1 MQSTCPTIS
10 SFNWILCDANV
21 KRIKRFQARTVPVRF
36 ILTWLQFYNECKC
49 TLIGFWMSQRA
60 FKHAGTE
67 SRKRYSRLPHTA
79 SYTCIKF
86 QHEFPFGI
94 GGSNY
99 NWFKFRIRAF
109 RQQYITNS
117 PFSSHLWSSMGI
129 NKGSCG
135 STGKRWMMK
144 RNTDVF
150 SLILITHF
158 LIPINPFWKHVLAIK
173 MIPILY
179 RRIPPAHHSRRR
191 HVIAI

>member
-10 SFNWILCDANV
+10 SFNWILCDGNV
-21 KRIKRFQARTVPVRF
+21 KRMKRFPARTVPVRF

-60 FKHAGTE
+60 FKHASTK
-67 SRKRYSRLPHTA
+67 SRKKYSRLPHTA

-94 GGSNY
+94 AGSNY

-117 PFSSHLWSSMGI
+117 PFFVPPVIFDGYKYIQKGRVEAPENGGWWSE
-129 NKGSCG
+129 
-135 STGKRWMMK
+135 
-144 RNTDVF
+144 
-150 SLILITHF
+150 ILMYFH
-158 LIPINPFWKHVLAIK
+158 
-173 MIPILY
+173 
-179 RRIPPAHHSRRR
+179 
-191 HVIAI
+191 